1 MINLINRKSKIERL
15 YDRYFQ
21 LLEKAQET
29 ADTNRRKSDELFAK
43 SNKILKEIQQ
53 TQQIPWLSIN

>member
-1 MINLINRKSKIERL
+1 MLNLINRKSKIERL
-15 YDRYFQ
+15 YDKYFQ
-21 LLEKAQET
+21 LLERAREIS
-29 ADTNRRKSDELFAK
+29 DTNRRKSDELFAK